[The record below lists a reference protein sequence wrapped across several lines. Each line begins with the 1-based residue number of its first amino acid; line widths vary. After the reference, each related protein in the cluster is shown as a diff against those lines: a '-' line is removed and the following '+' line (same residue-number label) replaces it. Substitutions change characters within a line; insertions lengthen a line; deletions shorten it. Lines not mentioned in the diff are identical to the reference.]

1 MLLLTPFALWTF
13 LLFLLKTA
21 YSNYSVD
28 QCNWKG
34 SGLSQ
39 EPGSVEQIFL
49 HCAEGDV
56 EWLYP
61 VGALRLSLSPRL
73 PSGPAA
79 PSSRGSSGGRITACI
94 KPAES
99 FRGAQIY
106 LERDG
111 ELQLLV
117 RDQHQQEEEV
127 VEEEE
132 GVEPKVHC
140 FSRLAGEKVA
150 LFIQSTLHRDISRRI
165 AAFKY
170 ELRGDWSS
178 GLLLPQQIERACRP
192 CNDTEVLM
200 AVCTSDFVVRGHI
213 RTVVHDAERQES
225 IVSVSTT
232 KIYRQKYTLFHPIGK
247 YGKSFG
253 EVRTFLKCGVK
264 QGVGSFIFTGHVH
277 FGEAWLGCA
286 PRYKDFKRIY
296 EVAKEAHENQCEI
309 ESD

>member
-1 MLLLTPFALWTF
+1 MPLIIPFALWTF
-13 LLFLLKTA
+13 LLSLLKPG

-73 PSGPAA
+73 PSGPA
-79 PSSRGSSGGRITACI
+79 SSATRGNFGRITACI
-94 KPAES
+94 KPAET

-106 LERDG
+106 LEQG
-111 ELQLLV
+111 AELQLLV
-117 RDQHQQEEEV
+117 RDQQREE
-127 VEEEE
+127 EEEE
-132 GVEPKVHC
+132 GAEPKVHC
-140 FSRLAGEKVA
+140 FSRLAGERVA

-170 ELRGDWSS
+170 DLRGEWSS
-178 GLLLPQQIERACRP
+178 GALLPQQAERACRP

-213 RTVVHDAERQES
+213 RSVIHDRERQES
-225 IVSVSTT
+225 VVNVGTT
-232 KIYRQKYTLFHPIGK
+232 KIYRQKYMLFHPVGK

-296 EVAKEAHENQCEI
+296 EAAKETHENQCEI

>member
-1 MLLLTPFALWTF
+1 MLLLTPFTLWTF
-13 LLFLLKTA
+13 LLCLLKAA
-21 YSNYSVD
+21 YADYSVD

-73 PSGPAA
+73 PPGPVA
-79 PSSRGSSGGRITACI
+79 PASRGSSGGRITACI
-94 KPAES
+94 KPAEN

-106 LERDG
+106 LERNG

-117 RDQHQQEEEV
+117 RDQHQQLEEEDEDA
-127 VEEEE
+127 VEA
-132 GVEPKVHC
+132 KVHC

-213 RTVVHDAERQES
+213 RNVVHDAERQES
-225 IVSVSTT
+225 VVSVSTT
-232 KIYRQKYTLFHPIGK
+232 KIYRQKFTLFHPIGK

-286 PRYKDFKRIY
+286 PRNKDFKRIY
-296 EVAKEAHENQCEI
+296 EVAKEAHENPCEI

>member
-13 LLFLLKTA
+13 LLSLLKMVC
-21 YSNYSVD
+21 SNYSVD
-28 QCNWKG
+28 LCSWKG

-61 VGALRLSLSPRL
+61 VGALHLSLSPRI
-73 PSGPAA
+73 PSQLTGPAT
-79 PSSRGSSGGRITACI
+79 PGSSGAQVTACI

-117 RDQHQQEEEV
+117 WDRQEEE
-127 VEEEE
+127 EED
-132 GVEPKVHC
+132 GGIEPKVHC
-140 FSRLAGEKVA
+140 FSRSAGEKVA

-178 GLLLPQQIERACRP
+178 GVLLSQQIERACRP

-213 RTVVHDAERQES
+213 RSVFHDAERQES

-286 PRYKDFKRIY
+286 PRYKDFKRIS

>member
-1 MLLLTPFALWTF
+1 M
-13 LLFLLKTA
+13 KTG

-49 HCAEGDV
+49 HCAEGEV

-73 PSGPAA
+73 PRRPVGPAS
-79 PSSRGSSGGRITACI
+79 PGGSGRITVCI

-99 FRGAQIY
+99 FRGAQVY
-106 LERDG
+106 LEQG
-111 ELQLLV
+111 TELQLVL
-117 RDQHQQEEEV
+117 RDEQGEGAGLEEET
-127 VEEEE
+127 
-132 GVEPKVHC
+132 GREPKVHC
-140 FSRLAGEKVA
+140 FSRLPGERVA

-170 ELRGDWSS
+170 DLRGDW
-178 GLLLPQQIERACRP
+178 GTGALLPQQMERACRP

-213 RTVVHDAERQES
+213 RSVLHDRERQES
-225 IVSVSTT
+225 VVNVGTT
-232 KIYRQKYTLFHPIGK
+232 KIYRQKYTLFHPVGK
-247 YGKSFG
+247 YGKSLG
-253 EVRTFLKCGVK
+253 EVRTFLRCGVK

-296 EVAKEAHENQCEI
+296 EAAKETHENQCEI